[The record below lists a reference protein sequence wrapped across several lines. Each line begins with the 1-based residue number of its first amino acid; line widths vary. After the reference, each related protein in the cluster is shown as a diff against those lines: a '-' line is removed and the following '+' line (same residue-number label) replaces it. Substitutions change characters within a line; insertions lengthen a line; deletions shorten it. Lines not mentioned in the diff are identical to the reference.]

1 MTLSKFNVSQLV
13 FQGFSTSRSL
23 YKDRVPLW
31 PLVQEASVAWPFE
44 VLGYAWEVNKVRKKQ
59 TIKQEIRKTI
69 FK

>member
-44 VLGYAWEVNKVRKKQ
+44 VLGLICLGGQEPQAGVSYALDV
-59 TIKQEIRKTI
+59 
-69 FK
+69 